1 MRLRDRHA
9 FSKPEIMIIPMIDI
23 MFFLLVFFMLSTLY
37 MVDLKT
43 ISVNLPAA
51 KQVESASA
59 VKLLVT
65 IKKDGSLWLADQQVD
80 EKDLIAQAKMA
91 NESGGK
97 VALVIRADKDVEYG
111 KVITCIDD
119 LKAVGIHLFGLAA
132 DRGGNG

>member
-119 LKAVGIHLFGLAA
+119 LKAAGIHLFGLAA

>member
-119 LKAVGIHLFGLAA
+119 LKGAGIHLFGLAA